1 MHLWS
6 DMETLN
12 AEYIEAQYR
21 LWKKNPE
28 ALSLDWQFFFKGF
41 ELGAER

>member
-1 MHLWS
+1 VWS

-12 AEYIEAQYR
+12 ADYIESQYL

-28 ALSLDWQFFFKGF
+28 AMSSDWRFFQ
-41 ELGAER
+41 RV